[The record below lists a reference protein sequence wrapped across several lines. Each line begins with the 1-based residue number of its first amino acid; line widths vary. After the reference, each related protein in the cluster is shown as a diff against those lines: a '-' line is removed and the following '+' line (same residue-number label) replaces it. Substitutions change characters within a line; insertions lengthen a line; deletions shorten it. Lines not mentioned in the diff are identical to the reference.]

1 MIKKKL
7 KSIFMMLIMLVNMIG
22 EGAVFAAQNK
32 RGGNKK
38 TVDNGIYVIESL
50 VGEGKVLDICGAEKT
65 DGAKL
70 HIWDESKNSLN
81 QVFYIDKNEDGSYAI
96 ESLHAEM
103 FLGTKD
109 KNRDVKQFNP
119 SFKENYKWE
128 INLKNDDEYELKLK
142 SNKLSLDVSGGKS
155 QNGTKLQLWES
166 NNTNAQRFRLHK
178 IGIKDT
184 SLIDELHKKMVL
196 RREQSKLEALSLE
209 SKIDKITKYMVSHFE
224 KLKIV
229 HISQEVGKI
238 EKGAFE
244 DCKSIETVLCS
255 PKMLKGFDKSKIKT
269 LVILDGI
276 KKLEK
281 KDFHG
286 LENLENIALPES
298 VEKIEKGTFD
308 NFKNIKELKCDPK
321 WFEYFNRT
329 KIEELEKLRAE
340 IIKDNGIKDNE
351 NIQNQIDYFKEK
363 IEILENRLAELG
375 VTQDKKNAN
384 NNEKLEGI
392 EQLKKL
398 EKETEELLAK
408 YINKCKE
415 NEEKLYRQIIENGV
429 ETALKNGKYKTE
441 ELVFENNKK
450 VESQTTI
457 EGIVKSDAQNKKYVK
472 YAKEILKNLE
482 RNNIKENNSQKK
494 SLDNISEKISY
505 IFKKI
510 KDTYGIKPYPVQVMT
525 VLRLSDEILN
535 GKNTIAEVKTG
546 EGIGAIKVWSQGR
559 YRNINRGT
567 CQKRQRKSKKIL

>member
-1 MIKKKL
+1 
-7 KSIFMMLIMLVNMIG
+7 MMLIMLVNIIG

-32 RGGNKK
+32 CDGNKK

-50 VGEGKVLDICGAEKT
+50 VGEGKVLDICGGEKK

-70 HIWDESKNSLN
+70 HIWELSNNLSNSLN
-81 QVFYIDKNEDGSYAI
+81 QIFYIDKNEDGSYAI

-103 FLGTKD
+103 FLGIKE
-109 KNRDVKQFNP
+109 KCRDVKQFNP
-119 SFKENYKWE
+119 SFNDNYKWE
-128 INLKNDDEYELKLK
+128 INLKNNDEYELKLK
-142 SNKLSLDVSGGKS
+142 SNKLNLDVCEGKS

-184 SLIDELHKKMVL
+184 SLIDELHKKMEL
-196 RREQSKLEALSLE
+196 RREQSKLEEISLE
-209 SKIDKITKYMVSHFE
+209 SKMDKITKYMASHFE

-329 KIEELEKLRAE
+329 KIEKLEKLRAE

-375 VTQDKKNAN
+375 VTRDKKNAN

-415 NEEKLYRQIIENGV
+415 NEEKLYRGS
-429 ETALKNGKYKTE
+429 AK
-441 ELVFENNKK
+441 
-450 VESQTTI
+450 
-457 EGIVKSDAQNKKYVK
+457 
-472 YAKEILKNLE
+472 KEILCYND
-482 RNNIKENNSQKK
+482 R
-494 SLDNISEKISY
+494 
-505 IFKKI
+505 
-510 KDTYGIKPYPVQVMT
+510 V
-525 VLRLSDEILN
+525 
-535 GKNTIAEVKTG
+535 
-546 EGIGAIKVWSQGR
+546 
-559 YRNINRGT
+559 
-567 CQKRQRKSKKIL
+567 

>member
-1 MIKKKL
+1 MIKKRL
-7 KSIFMMLIMLVNMIG
+7 KSIFMMLIMLVNIIG

-32 RGGNKK
+32 CDGNKK

-70 HIWDESKNSLN
+70 HTWDKSKNLNNSLN

-96 ESLHAEM
+96 MACHSGM
-103 FLGTKD
+103 FLGVKD
-109 KNRDVKQFNP
+109 QERNVKQFNP

-128 INLKNDDEYELKLK
+128 INLKNNDEYELKLK

-155 QNGTKLQLWES
+155 QNGTKLHLWES

-229 HISQEVGKI
+229 HISQEVGEI

-269 LVILDGI
+269 LVILGGI
-276 KKLEK
+276 KNLEK

-329 KIEELEKLRAE
+329 KIEKLEKLRAE

-392 EQLKKL
+392 ERLKKL
-398 EKETEELLAK
+398 EKEAEELLAK

-415 NEEKLYRQIIENGV
+415 NEEKLYRGS
-429 ETALKNGKYKTE
+429 AK
-441 ELVFENNKK
+441 
-450 VESQTTI
+450 
-457 EGIVKSDAQNKKYVK
+457 
-472 YAKEILKNLE
+472 KEILCYND
-482 RNNIKENNSQKK
+482 R
-494 SLDNISEKISY
+494 
-505 IFKKI
+505 
-510 KDTYGIKPYPVQVMT
+510 V
-525 VLRLSDEILN
+525 
-535 GKNTIAEVKTG
+535 
-546 EGIGAIKVWSQGR
+546 
-559 YRNINRGT
+559 
-567 CQKRQRKSKKIL
+567 